1 MFFGDDFC
9 DTMTDDIIVIPDAPS
24 IPGLAFRHFCGESDY
39 PKIISVFEESKKVDQ
54 IEEAASLEDIA
65 HWLTHLEHSD
75 PYTDMVFAEV
85 HGKVI
90 GYSLVWWNKAP
101 NGTVFYEHFVDL
113 APTWRGKGIR
123 HAVLRYNE
131 TRLKAIASTHPG
143 DNPRYF
149 RILTEETETHWQ
161 SVLVDEGYTIMRY
174 GFKMVRPTL
183 EDISDLPLPEG
194 IEVRPVQPEHYQK
207 ILHAWNEACK
217 DMRGQIPISEESF
230 KAFQED
236 PAFDPSL
243 WQIAWHKDQVI
254 GTVIA
259 FINEKENQ
267 EYRRRRGHTEF
278 ISVARPWRNQGIAK
292 ALIARALKALKKRG
306 MTEAALGVDAE
317 NPSGALHLYETM
329 GFQPVKRVIFYW
341 KPLD

>member
-1 MFFGDDFC
+1 
-9 DTMTDDIIVIPDAPS
+9 MTDEPVAILDAPS
-24 IPGLAFRHFCGESDY
+24 IPGLTFRHFRGESDY
-39 PKIISVFEESKKVDQ
+39 LKIINIFEESKKVDQ
-54 IEEAASLEDIA
+54 IEETVSLEDVA

-85 HGKVI
+85 HGNVV
-90 GYSLVWWNKAP
+90 GCSMVWWDIDP
-101 NGTVFYEHFVDL
+101 HGTLFYQHFADL
-113 APTWRGKGIR
+113 TPAWRGKGIR
-123 HAVLRYNE
+123 HALLRYNE
-131 TRLKAIASTHPG
+131 TRLKEMASTYPG

-149 RILTEETETHWQ
+149 RVLCEETETHWR
-161 SVLVDEGYTIMRY
+161 SVLADEGYTIMRY

-183 EDISDLPLPEG
+183 DDIPDLPLPEG

-207 ILHAWNEACK
+207 IRNAWNEACK
-217 DMRGQIPISEESF
+217 DMRGQIPLSEENF
-230 KAFQED
+230 NALQKD
-236 PAFDPSL
+236 PMFDPSL

-254 GTVIA
+254 GTVIP

-267 EYRRRRGHTEF
+267 EYHRKRGHPEF

-292 ALIARALKALKKRG
+292 ALIARALKELKERG